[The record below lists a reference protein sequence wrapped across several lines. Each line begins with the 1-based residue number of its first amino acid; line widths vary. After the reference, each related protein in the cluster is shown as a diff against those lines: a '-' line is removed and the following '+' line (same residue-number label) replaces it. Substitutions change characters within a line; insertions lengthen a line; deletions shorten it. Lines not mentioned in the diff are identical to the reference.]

1 MPRRICIPI
10 ATRGNYS
17 KMKSTLRAV
26 MDHPHME
33 LQLIVAGGIALPRF
47 GDYRKRVEADGFEV
61 AETIP
66 FLLDG
71 DTLETMSMS
80 AALATLEFSRAFS
93 RLNPDIVVVIADRYE
108 ALSIAHAALCT
119 NIGIAH
125 LEGGEVS
132 GSIDERI
139 RHAITKLAHI
149 HFPASS
155 EAAERI
161 VRMGEHPES
170 VFTVGTPSL
179 DLLNGL
185 DLTDTAPL
193 AAYQA
198 KHGNGDLIDFSG
210 DYLLVSQHSVVTEYA
225 EAERQLAETAKA
237 VRELGLPAVWV
248 LPNMDAGESAGA
260 SATRTIREA
269 GLPLQ
274 VFAGLPMEIYA
285 RMMRNAKAMIGN
297 SSSGIR
303 EAEFIGTPVVNIG
316 NRQHGRQRGAN
327 VLDVEHDSA
336 AIVQAAKRQ
345 IAHGLYPSAHI
356 YGDGRSGEKIA
367 EVLAN
372 YPVLLDKTIAY

>member
-1 MPRRICIPI
+1 MRRRICIPI

-26 MDHPHME
+26 MAHPDME

-47 GDYRKRVEADGFEV
+47 GDYRRVVEADGFAV

-66 FLLDG
+66 YLLDG
-71 DTLETMSMS
+71 DSLESMTMS
-80 AALATLEFSRAFS
+80 AALATLEFGRTFS

-108 ALSIAHAALCT
+108 ALSIAQAALCM

-161 VRMGEHPES
+161 VRMGEHPAS
-170 VFTVGTPSL
+170 IFTVGTPSL

-185 DLTDTAPL
+185 DLTDIAPL
-193 AAYQA
+193 VAYQA
-198 KHGNGDLIDFSG
+198 QRGNGDVIDFAQ

-225 EAERQLAETAKA
+225 EAEFQLCETARA
-237 VRELGLPAVWV
+237 VRELGLPVVWI
-248 LPNMDAGESAGA
+248 LPNMDAGETAGLT
-260 SATRTIREA
+260 ATQIIKQA

-303 EAEFIGTPVVNIG
+303 EAEFIGVPVVNIG

-327 VLDVEHDSA
+327 VLDVAHDCV
-336 AIVQAAKRQ
+336 AIVQAAKQQ
-345 IAHGLYPSAHI
+345 IAHGLYPSAFI

-372 YPVLLDKTIAY
+372 YSVVLDKTIAY